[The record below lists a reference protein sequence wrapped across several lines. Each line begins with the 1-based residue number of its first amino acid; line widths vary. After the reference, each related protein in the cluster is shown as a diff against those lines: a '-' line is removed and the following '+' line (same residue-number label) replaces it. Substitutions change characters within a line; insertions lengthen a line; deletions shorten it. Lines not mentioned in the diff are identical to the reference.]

1 MALYHRI
8 QSLDDSVNPLPA
20 ALLSNLCA
28 LPWLRPA
35 GKESPSPGWDKSH
48 RLDLHGRGFANL
60 SSTCFLPVWG
70 GGDSGSLLQSG
81 VTICGMEKL
90 SVIRIFPQGLSDS
103 LWRVFLYCDTTDL
116 SPKLYLSS
124 PRLDHS
130 VPGSL
135 PLSPPPRSAHPPT
148 ARPSRAVSLCS
159 PRFWVCFC
167 FCLSIDFIF

>member
-70 GGDSGSLLQSG
+70 GGGQRKPSAIWSHNLWDGEALGNPHLPARPIGFFVACFSLL
-81 VTICGMEKL
+81 
-90 SVIRIFPQGLSDS
+90 
-103 LWRVFLYCDTTDL
+103 
-116 SPKLYLSS
+116 
-124 PRLDHS
+124 
-130 VPGSL
+130 
-135 PLSPPPRSAHPPT
+135 
-148 ARPSRAVSLCS
+148 
-159 PRFWVCFC
+159 
-167 FCLSIDFIF
+167 